1 LRARSEVRQRYF
13 KEGREGRGYMPDK
26 SKIVIWPIYFDA
38 ARSRDEGRMISRE
51 YAINEPNLDMIIT
64 ASIKSGLKPEIEREK
79 KHPKTWH
86 KPEAAGRI
94 LVAKKGSKSATLKK
108 IAGSLK
114 MKYKKQATGKRG

>member
-1 LRARSEVRQRYF
+1 VRQRYF
-13 KEGREGRGYMPDK
+13 KEAREGRRYMPDK

-38 ARSRDEGRMISRE
+38 ARSRDEGRMVSRE
-51 YAINEPNLDMIIT
+51 YAINEPTLDMIIT